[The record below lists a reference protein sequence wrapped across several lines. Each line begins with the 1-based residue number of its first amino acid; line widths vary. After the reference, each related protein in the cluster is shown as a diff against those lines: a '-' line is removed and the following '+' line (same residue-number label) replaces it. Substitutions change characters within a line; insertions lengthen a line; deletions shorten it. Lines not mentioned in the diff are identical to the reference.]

1 MVDSFF
7 FSIMKDNTKYASL
20 LNYCNA
26 LKATITDRDEENSK
40 LRAEIKVLREQLDQD
55 AQKRERKLRDEN
67 SRLRKEIQTAWDAYW
82 KLLNEPN

>member
-1 MVDSFF
+1 MEPN
-7 FSIMKDNTKYASL
+7 KDYASL

-26 LKATITDRDEENSK
+26 LKATIIDRDNENSK
-40 LRAEIKVLREQLDQD
+40 LRADVKALREQLDQD

-82 KLLNEPN
+82 NLLNEPNR